1 MATVS
6 DGAVSGTTGRALRL
20 EALRM
25 STARLPFAG
34 HVEYRANVQ
43 GLGWMSWTTPPTMIG
58 TVGQARRLEALQI
71 RLTGELAQHYSVRY
85 SAHVQDVGWQPW
97 VTDGATAGTVNQ
109 AKRVEAVKILLV
121 PKAF

>member
-1 MATVS
+1 
-6 DGAVSGTTGRALRL
+6 
-20 EALRM
+20 M
-25 STARLPFAG
+25 S
-34 HVEYRANVQ
+34 
-43 GLGWMSWTTPPTMIG
+43 
-58 TVGQARRLEALQI
+58 
-71 RLTGELAQHYSVRY
+71 LAQHYSVRY